1 MDNPNPG
8 EMVPSQNKSVTT
20 NPFLTEDEKA
30 EYNPAHERISTAERN
45 RRADNM
51 FVAYDDAGTIRNWDE
66 VAADLMS
73 KKAWT
78 AEEQKAANKIFEQ
91 YRKEARRT
99 GDYEKLNEFALAK
112 SRIGHSEAGA
122 SLQAL
127 KEFSHNG
134 DGLVQQSIE
143 ILDNPKIDEDIRDA
157 ETKRILDASE
167 EFDNAEVF
175 NNKGEVDKAATMKNL
190 ADLVLKVAEARNNI
204 KDRND
209 VRKTITWALDTVMK
223 TGDVD
228 FMRDL
233 AWGSLVASIQDN
245 IPIPAS
251 EAIKSLRRDFMLSKI
266 STAMRNIVSNMTFD
280 LIDGISRN
288 ISVPLDILVSKF
300 TGTRSIAK
308 TDIISKAKVKAQVD
322 AFAKSFLEV
331 AFNVS
336 AEGASSGYGAA
347 GNRTFRMSGGVVERV
362 LSRMEQ
368 YLNLAMYSTDQF
380 QKGGIRE
387 SVQRGIDEL
396 YKKGLI
402 KDESLRGAG
411 DIEALYRT
419 FQKDGALATALKG
432 IRDTLNNLSSTIIPG
447 SFQLGDIIMPFVQVP
462 ANLVS
467 AAVDYT
473 PLGIL
478 KAAAELVVQSRN
490 GTLTAAHQ
498 ARMVQAIGRSL
509 NGSAV
514 IALAAIAKAI
524 GALTVSDDGRDRDKD
539 KTALDTQAGLSGTQL
554 NLSALIRAFSGEDVT
569 RQDGDLL

>member
-1 MDNPNPG
+1 
-8 EMVPSQNKSVTT
+8 
-20 NPFLTEDEKA
+20 
-30 EYNPAHERISTAERN
+30 
-45 RRADNM
+45 M
-51 FVAYDDAGTIRNWDE
+51 FVAYDDDGTIRNWDE

-73 KKAWT
+73 KDAWT
-78 AEEQKAANKIFEQ
+78 AVEQKAAQKIFEQ

-99 GDYEKLNEFALAK
+99 GDYEKLNAFAKAMAE
-112 SRIGHSEAGA
+112 IGRSEAGR
-122 SLQAL
+122 SLQAR
-127 KEFSHNG
+127 KEFSRTG

-336 AEGASSGYGAA
+336 AEGAASGYGAA
-347 GNRTFRMSGGVVERV
+347 GNRTFRMSGGPVEQV

-569 RQDGDLL
+569 RQDGD

>member
-266 STAMRNIVSNMTFD
+266 STAMRNIVSNMAFD

-498 ARMVQAIGRSL
+498 ARMVQA
-509 NGSAV
+509 
-514 IALAAIAKAI
+514 
-524 GALTVSDDGRDRDKD
+524 
-539 KTALDTQAGLSGTQL
+539 
-554 NLSALIRAFSGEDVT
+554 
-569 RQDGDLL
+569 